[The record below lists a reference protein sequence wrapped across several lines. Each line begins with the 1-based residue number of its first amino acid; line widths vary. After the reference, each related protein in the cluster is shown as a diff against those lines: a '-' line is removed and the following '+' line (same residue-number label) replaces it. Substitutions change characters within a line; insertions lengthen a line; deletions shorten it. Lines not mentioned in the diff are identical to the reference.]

1 MTTIL
6 QSVAP
11 YQPGKGKV
19 RPILVRVPLSKI
31 DRPAERIN
39 ASVAALPDRTV
50 QPEALAAAMIM
61 RPLVVASVPDT
72 DRYILLGNFDVFE
85 WLRHLT
91 QLEGDVDRDVSAIVV
106 PADGVDSTLL
116 ETVERHLLPMLLGQ
130 VGERAA
136 MARIK
141 AAACP
146 DAVPHRATVNQRLKP
161 VLRE

>member
-11 YQPGKGKV
+11 YQPRKGKAG
-19 RPILVRVPLSKI
+19 PTLVRIPLSKI
-31 DRPAERIN
+31 DRPAERVN

-50 QPEALAAAMIM
+50 QPEALATAMIL
-61 RPLVVASVPDT
+61 RPLVVAAVPDA
-72 DRYILLGNFDVFE
+72 DRFMLLGNTDVFE

-91 QLEGDVDRDVSAIVV
+91 LLDGEVEREVLAVVV
-106 PADGVDSTLL
+106 PPDAADPTLL
-116 ETVERHLLPMLLGQ
+116 GTTERHLLPMLLGQ

-136 MARIK
+136 MAQIK
-141 AAACP
+141 ASGCTEAIP
-146 DAVPHRATVNQRLKP
+146 RRATVNQRLKP